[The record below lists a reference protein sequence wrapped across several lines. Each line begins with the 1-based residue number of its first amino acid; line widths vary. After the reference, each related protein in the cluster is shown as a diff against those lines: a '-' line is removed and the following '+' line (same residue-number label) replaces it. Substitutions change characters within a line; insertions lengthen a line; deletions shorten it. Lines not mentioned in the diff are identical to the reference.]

1 MITAYT
7 ARREKLIVMQAILSL
22 VTLVALGSLCGVA
35 ASAQNYPVKPIRLLV
50 GFSAGGSADGSARS
64 IAASMGEALDATI
77 VIENRGGAGGSVAAQ
92 IVARAPA
99 DGYTLL
105 WSSPGALTISQILEK
120 NLPYDTA
127 TAFAPIGL
135 ALTFCNAL
143 VARQDSPLNSIEQI
157 IALAKA
163 KPAQLRYGTQGI
175 GSAGHLSGEMLQSMT
190 GALFTH
196 VPYKGGNEILTAV
209 LGGDVQLGFVS
220 STTAGTLRSR
230 TRVLA
235 VTSLNRDPSL
245 PDVPS
250 MHEAGIRNYDA
261 TFWFGLLAPA
271 GTPSAIIDRL
281 NRHLRET
288 LLDPEV
294 ARISRSQ
301 GLNPAPSTP
310 QEYAALI
317 KADYVKWKKVIGGA

>member
-1 MITAYT
+1 MNFIVTRTVLFAFGTA
-7 ARREKLIVMQAILSL
+7 MS
-22 VTLVALGSLCGVA
+22 VA
-35 ASAQNYPVKPIRLLV
+35 ALAQNYPMKPIRLLV

-64 IAASMGEALDATI
+64 IATRMSEALGATF

-92 IVARAPA
+92 IVAKAPA

-135 ALTFCNAL
+135 ALTFCNAI
-143 VARQDSPLNSIEQI
+143 VARNDTPLNSVQEL
-157 IALAKA
+157 IALAKD
-163 KPAQLRYGTQGI
+163 KPGQLRYATQGI
-175 GSAGHLSGEMLQSMT
+175 GSAGHLSGEMLQAMT
-190 GALFTH
+190 GAVFTH

-209 LGGDVQLGFVS
+209 LGGELQFGFVS
-220 STTAGTLRSR
+220 STTAGTLRNR
-230 TRVLA
+230 TKVLA
-235 VTSLNRDPSL
+235 VTSVRRDPSL

-250 MHEAGIRNYDA
+250 LHEAGVKNYDA

-271 GTPSAIIDRL
+271 GTSPSIIERL
-281 NRHLRET
+281 NKQLRQT
-288 LLDPEV
+288 LTDPEV

-310 QEYAALI
+310 QEFAALI
-317 KADYVKWKKVIGGA
+317 KADYAKWKKVIGAK

>member
-1 MITAYT
+1 MHTML
-7 ARREKLIVMQAILSL
+7 ARAA
-22 VTLVALGSLCGVA
+22 LVALLLPCCIA
-35 ASAQNYPVKPIRLLV
+35 APAQTYPAKPIRLLV

-64 IAASMGEALDATI
+64 IATRMSEALGATM

-120 NLPYDTA
+120 NLPYNTA
-127 TAFAPIGL
+127 TAFAPVGL

-143 VARQDSPLNSIEQI
+143 VARNDSPLSSVAQV
-157 IALAKA
+157 IALAKE
-163 KPAQLRYGTQGI
+163 KPGELRYGTQGI
-175 GSAGHLSGEMLQSMT
+175 GSAGHLSGEMLQAMT
-190 GALFTH
+190 VAVFTH

-209 LGGDVQLGFVS
+209 LGGELQLGFVS
-220 STTAGTLRSR
+220 STTAGTLRNR
-230 TRVLA
+230 IRILA

-250 MHEAGIRNYDA
+250 MHEAGVKNYDA

-271 GTPSAIIDRL
+271 GTPAPIIDRL
-281 NRHLRET
+281 NGLLRDT
-288 LLDPEV
+288 LTDPEV

-310 QEYAALI
+310 REFAALI
-317 KADYVKWKKVIGGA
+317 KADYAKWQKVIGGK

>member
-1 MITAYT
+1 M
-7 ARREKLIVMQAILSL
+7 
-22 VTLVALGSLCGVA
+22 
-35 ASAQNYPVKPIRLLV
+35 
-50 GFSAGGSADGSARS
+50 
-64 IAASMGEALDATI
+64 
-77 VIENRGGAGGSVAAQ
+77 IENRGGAGGSVAAQ

-135 ALTFCNAL
+135 ALTFCNAI
-143 VARQDSPLNSIEQI
+143 VTRNDSPLNSVEQL
-157 IALAKA
+157 IALAKE
-163 KPAQLRYGTQGI
+163 KPGQLRYATQGI
-175 GSAGHLSGEMLQSMT
+175 GSAGHLSGEMLQAMT
-190 GALFTH
+190 GAVFTH

-209 LGGDVQLGFVS
+209 LGGELQFGFVS
-220 STTAGTLRSR
+220 STTAGTLRNR

-235 VTSLNRDPSL
+235 VTSLHRDPSL

-250 MHEAGIRNYDA
+250 LNEAGVKNYDA

-271 GTPSAIIDRL
+271 GTPAAIIDRL
-281 NRHLRET
+281 NKQLRQT
-288 LLDPEV
+288 LTDPEV

-310 QEYAALI
+310 QEFAALI
-317 KADYVKWKKVIGGA
+317 KADYAKWKKVIGNR

>member
-1 MITAYT
+1 MRRKGALKSTCARTMFALCTVWTAIAFGQT
-7 ARREKLIVMQAILSL
+7 
-22 VTLVALGSLCGVA
+22 
-35 ASAQNYPVKPIRLLV
+35 YPAKPVRLLV

-64 IAASMGEALDATI
+64 IATRMSEALGATF

-92 IVARAPA
+92 IVAKAPA

-135 ALTFCNAL
+135 ALTFCNAI
-143 VARQDSPLNSIEQI
+143 VARNDTPLNSVQEL
-157 IALAKA
+157 IALAKD
-163 KPAQLRYGTQGI
+163 KPGQLRYATQGI
-175 GSAGHLSGEMLQSMT
+175 GSAGHLSGEMLQAMT
-190 GALFTH
+190 GAVFTH

-209 LGGDVQLGFVS
+209 LGGELQFGFLS
-220 STTAGTLRSR
+220 STPAGTLRNR
-230 TRVLA
+230 TKVLA
-235 VTSLNRDPSL
+235 VTSLKRDPSL

-250 MHEAGIRNYDA
+250 LHEAGVKNYDA

-271 GTPSAIIDRL
+271 GTSPSIIERL
-281 NRHLRET
+281 NKQLRQT
-288 LLDPEV
+288 LTDPEV

-310 QEYAALI
+310 QEFAALI
-317 KADYVKWKKVIGGA
+317 KADYAKWKKVLDAK

>member
-1 MITAYT
+1 MTFMVPRIA
-7 ARREKLIVMQAILSL
+7 
-22 VTLVALGSLCGVA
+22 LVAFGA
-35 ASAQNYPVKPIRLLV
+35 ALASAVPAQNYPVKPIRLLV

-64 IAASMGEALDATI
+64 IATRMSEALGATF

-92 IVARAPA
+92 IVAKAPA

-135 ALTFCNAL
+135 ALTFCNAI
-143 VARQDSPLNSIEQI
+143 VARNDTPLNSVQEL
-157 IALAKA
+157 IALAKD
-163 KPAQLRYGTQGI
+163 KPGQLRYATQGI
-175 GSAGHLSGEMLQSMT
+175 GSAGHLSGEMLQAMT
-190 GALFTH
+190 GAVFTH

-209 LGGDVQLGFVS
+209 LGGELQFGFVS
-220 STTAGTLRSR
+220 STTAGTLRNR
-230 TRVLA
+230 TKVLA
-235 VTSLNRDPSL
+235 VTCLKRDPSL

-250 MHEAGIRNYDA
+250 LHEAGVKNYDA

-271 GTPSAIIDRL
+271 GTSPSIIERL
-281 NRHLRET
+281 NKQLRQT
-288 LLDPEV
+288 LTDPEV

-310 QEYAALI
+310 QEFAALI
-317 KADYVKWKKVIGGA
+317 KADYAKWKKVIGAK

>member
-1 MITAYT
+1 MNTT
-7 ARREKLIVMQAILSL
+7 LARAALT
-22 VTLVALGSLCGVA
+22 TLVMLCNVA
-35 ASAQNYPVKPIRLLV
+35 ASAQNYPAKPIRLLV

-64 IAASMGEALDATI
+64 IATRMGEALGTTI

-135 ALTFCNAL
+135 ALTYCNAL
-143 VARQDSPLNSIEQI
+143 VARSDTPLGSIAQV
-157 IALAKA
+157 LAYA
-163 KPAQLRYGTQGI
+163 RDKPGELRFGTQGI
-175 GSAGHLSGEMLQSMT
+175 GSAGHLSGTMLQAMT
-190 GALFTH
+190 GAVLTH
-196 VPYKGGNEILTAV
+196 VPYKGGNEILTAI
-209 LGGDVQLGFVS
+209 LGGELQLGFVS
-220 STTAGTLRSR
+220 STTAGTLRNR

-235 VTSLNRDPSL
+235 VTSRNRDPSL

-250 MHEAGIRNYDA
+250 LHEAGIKNYDA

-271 GTPSAIIDRL
+271 GTPPPIINRL
-281 NRHLRET
+281 NKLLRET
-288 LLDPEV
+288 LADAEI
-294 ARISRSQ
+294 ARISRAQ

-310 QEYAALI
+310 QEYTALI
-317 KADYVKWKKVIGGA
+317 KADYAKWKKVINGS

>member
-1 MITAYT
+1 MTFMVPRIA
-7 ARREKLIVMQAILSL
+7 
-22 VTLVALGSLCGVA
+22 LVAFGA
-35 ASAQNYPVKPIRLLV
+35 ALASAVPAQNYPVKPIRLLV

-64 IAASMGEALDATI
+64 IATRMSEALGATF

-92 IVARAPA
+92 IVAKAPA

-135 ALTFCNAL
+135 ALTFCNAI
-143 VARQDSPLNSIEQI
+143 VARNDTPLNSVQEL
-157 IALAKA
+157 IALAKD
-163 KPAQLRYGTQGI
+163 KPGQLRYATQGI
-175 GSAGHLSGEMLQSMT
+175 GSAGHLSGEMLQAMT
-190 GALFTH
+190 GAVFTH

-209 LGGDVQLGFVS
+209 LGGELQFGFVS
-220 STTAGTLRSR
+220 STTAGTLRNR
-230 TRVLA
+230 TKVLA
-235 VTSLNRDPSL
+235 VTSLKRDPSL

-250 MHEAGIRNYDA
+250 LHEAGVKNYDA

-271 GTPSAIIDRL
+271 GTSPSIIERL
-281 NRHLRET
+281 NKQLRQT
-288 LLDPEV
+288 LTDPEV

-310 QEYAALI
+310 QEFAALI
-317 KADYVKWKKVIGGA
+317 KADYAKWKKVIGAK

>member
-1 MITAYT
+1 ML
-7 ARREKLIVMQAILSL
+7 ARA
-22 VTLVALGSLCGVA
+22 ALGALGIFCGIA
-35 ASAQNYPVKPIRLLV
+35 AAQNYPAKPIRLLV
-50 GFSAGGSADGSARS
+50 GFAAGGSAEGSARS
-64 IAASMGEALDATI
+64 IAMRMGEALGATI
-77 VIENRGGAGGSVAAQ
+77 VIEARGGAGGSVAAQ

-105 WSSPGALTISQILEK
+105 WSSPGALTINQILEK

-143 VARQDSPLNSIEQI
+143 VTRNDSPLSSVAQV
-157 IALAKA
+157 IALAKE
-163 KPAQLRYGTQGI
+163 KPGQLRYATQGI
-175 GSAGHLSGEMLQSMT
+175 GSAGHLSGEMLQAMT
-190 GALFTH
+190 GAVFTH

-209 LGGDVQLGFVS
+209 LGGELQLGFVS
-220 STTAGTLRSR
+220 STTAGTLRNR

-235 VTSLNRDPSL
+235 VTSLSRDPSL

-250 MHEAGIRNYDA
+250 MHEAGVKNYDA

-271 GTPSAIIDRL
+271 GTPAPVIDRL
-281 NRHLRET
+281 NRQLRET
-288 LLDPEV
+288 LADAEV

-310 QEYAALI
+310 REFAALI
-317 KADYVKWKKVIGGA
+317 KADYAKWKIVIGEK

>member
-1 MITAYT
+1 MNFIVTRTVLFAFGTA
-7 ARREKLIVMQAILSL
+7 MS
-22 VTLVALGSLCGVA
+22 VA
-35 ASAQNYPVKPIRLLV
+35 ALAQNYPMKPIRLLV

-64 IAASMGEALDATI
+64 IATRMSEALGATF

-92 IVARAPA
+92 IVAKAPA

-135 ALTFCNAL
+135 ALTFCNAI
-143 VARQDSPLNSIEQI
+143 VARNDTPLNSVQEL
-157 IALAKA
+157 IALAKD
-163 KPAQLRYGTQGI
+163 KPGQLRYATQGI
-175 GSAGHLSGEMLQSMT
+175 GSAGHLSGEMLQAMT
-190 GALFTH
+190 GAVFTH

-209 LGGDVQLGFVS
+209 LGGELQFGFVS
-220 STTAGTLRSR
+220 STTAGTLRNR
-230 TRVLA
+230 TKVLA
-235 VTSLNRDPSL
+235 VTSLKRDPSL

-250 MHEAGIRNYDA
+250 LHEAGVKNYDA

-271 GTPSAIIDRL
+271 GTSPSIIERL
-281 NRHLRET
+281 NKQLRQT
-288 LLDPEV
+288 LTDPEV

-310 QEYAALI
+310 PEFAALI
-317 KADYVKWKKVIGGA
+317 RADYAKWKRVIGAR

>member
-1 MITAYT
+1 MRRKGALKSTCARTMFALCTVWTAIAFGQT
-7 ARREKLIVMQAILSL
+7 
-22 VTLVALGSLCGVA
+22 
-35 ASAQNYPVKPIRLLV
+35 YPAKPVRLLV

-64 IAASMGEALDATI
+64 IATRMSEALGATF

-92 IVARAPA
+92 IVAKAPA

-135 ALTFCNAL
+135 ALTFCNAI
-143 VARQDSPLNSIEQI
+143 VARNDTPLNSVQEL
-157 IALAKA
+157 IALAKD
-163 KPAQLRYGTQGI
+163 KPGQLRYATQGI
-175 GSAGHLSGEMLQSMT
+175 GSAGHLSGEMLQAMT
-190 GALFTH
+190 GAVFTH

-209 LGGDVQLGFVS
+209 LGGELQFGFVS
-220 STTAGTLRSR
+220 STTAGTLRNR
-230 TRVLA
+230 TKVLA
-235 VTSLNRDPSL
+235 VTSLKRDPSL

-250 MHEAGIRNYDA
+250 LHEAGVKNYDA

-271 GTPSAIIDRL
+271 GTSPSIIERL
-281 NRHLRET
+281 NKQLRQT
-288 LLDPEV
+288 LTDPEV

-310 QEYAALI
+310 QEFAALI
-317 KADYVKWKKVIGGA
+317 KADYAKWKKVLDAK

>member
-1 MITAYT
+1 MTSIV
-7 ARREKLIVMQAILSL
+7 ARTV
-22 VTLVALGSLCGVA
+22 LVAFGA
-35 ASAQNYPVKPIRLLV
+35 ALASAAPAQNYPVKPIRLLV

-64 IAASMGEALDATI
+64 IVTRMSEALGATF

-92 IVARAPA
+92 IVAKAPA

-135 ALTFCNAL
+135 ALTFCNAI
-143 VARQDSPLNSIEQI
+143 VARSDTPLNSIQEL
-157 IALAKA
+157 IALAKD
-163 KPAQLRYGTQGI
+163 KPSQLRYATQGI
-175 GSAGHLSGEMLQSMT
+175 GSAGHLSGEMLQAMT
-190 GALFTH
+190 GAVFTH

-209 LGGDVQLGFVS
+209 LGGELQFGFVS
-220 STTAGTLRSR
+220 STTAGTLRNR
-230 TRVLA
+230 TKVLA
-235 VTSLNRDPSL
+235 VTCLKRDPSL

-250 MHEAGIRNYDA
+250 LHEAGVKNYDA

-271 GTPSAIIDRL
+271 GTSPSIIERL
-281 NRHLRET
+281 NKQLRQT
-288 LLDPEV
+288 LTDPEV

-310 QEYAALI
+310 QEFAALI
-317 KADYVKWKKVIGGA
+317 KADYAKWKKVIGAK